1 MNYQVSKMRLTLKR
15 ILQAFFLAV
24 LFSFSTLA
32 VLKTFS
38 NSSTSD
44 SVAARAFE
52 QDEPSN
58 QQWIKNLVGFWP
70 DRSLRS
76 VADESNTLAGPPMD
90 LINGIDDDLD
100 GAESVTTQPTS
111 TATAKPHTTLD
122 DVFISVKTT
131 KNFHASRLDV
141 IIKTWF
147 TLAREQTWFFTDSE
161 DEEYKEKTH
170 NHLINTGC
178 SASHNRMALC
188 CKMAVEF
195 DTYLES
201 NKRWFCHF
209 DDDNYVNVP
218 QLVRTLQ
225 NFHWTDDWYLGKP
238 SIKAPLEILD
248 RDHLPQKISFWFAT
262 GGAGFC
268 LSRSLALKMKPLA
281 SGGKF
286 ISIGDK
292 IRLPDDVTMGY
303 VVEHLLSKQ
312 LTVVEEFHSHLEP
325 MKFLKQSQLADQI
338 SFSYSHYGPE
348 MNVLNLDGFNNQ
360 IDPYRFLSL
369 HCLLFPNFSFC
380 PR

>member
-1 MNYQVSKMRLTLKR
+1 VLRL
-15 ILQAFFLAV
+15 A
-24 LFSFSTLA
+24 SSM
-32 VLKTFS
+32 KTETVDFGVNSS
-38 NSSTSD
+38 NSKWTGRIALVDTASPEQESDQFRSHNVEYSPPVTSA
-44 SVAARAFE
+44 S
-52 QDEPSN
+52 S
-58 QQWIKNLVGFWP
+58 
-70 DRSLRS
+70 
-76 VADESNTLAGPPMD
+76 
-90 LINGIDDDLD
+90 
-100 GAESVTTQPTS
+100 
-111 TATAKPHTTLD
+111 TTLD
-122 DVFISVKTT
+122 DLFISVKTT
-131 KNFHASRLDV
+131 KNFHNSRLDV

-147 TLAREQTWFFTDSE
+147 TLAREQTWFFTDSD
-161 DEEYKEKTH
+161 DEEYREKTH

-178 SASHNRMALC
+178 SSSHNRMALC

-195 DTYLES
+195 DTFLES
-201 NKRWFCHF
+201 NKKWFCHF

-218 QLVRTLQ
+218 QLVKMLQ
-225 NFHWTDDWYLGKP
+225 DFSWQDDWYLGKP

-248 RDHLPQKISFWFAT
+248 RENMPGKISFWFAT

-303 VVEHLLSKQ
+303 VVEHMLRKQ
-312 LTVVEEFHSHLEP
+312 LTVIDKFHSHLEP
-325 MKFLKQSQLADQI
+325 MKFLKHSQLSDQI
-338 SFSYSHYGPE
+338 SFSYSRYGQE

>member
-1 MNYQVSKMRLTLKR
+1 MSYQVSKMRLTLRR
-15 ILQAFFLAV
+15 ILQALFLAL

-32 VLKTFS
+32 MLRTFAATSSRSATMMEHASAIKEEPPWIKTF
-38 NSSTSD
+38 
-44 SVAARAFE
+44 
-52 QDEPSN
+52 
-58 QQWIKNLVGFWP
+58 VGFWP

-76 VADESNTLAGPPMD
+76 VFDEEGKEFTATVV
-90 LINGIDDDLD
+90 DDN
-100 GAESVTTQPTS
+100 AIEFERAISTTTS
-111 TATAKPHTTLD
+111 TTTTATSKPQTSLD
-122 DVFISVKTT
+122 DIFISVKTT
-131 KNFHASRLDV
+131 KNFHATRLDV

-147 TLAREQTWFFTDSE
+147 TLAREQTWFFTDSD
-161 DEEYKEKTH
+161 DEEYSEKTH

-195 DTYLES
+195 DTFLES

-218 QLVRTLQ
+218 QLVRMLQ
-225 NFHWTDDWYLGKP
+225 KHDWTDDWYLGKP

-248 RDHLPQKISFWFAT
+248 REHMPQKISFWFAT

-268 LSRSLALKMKPLA
+268 LSRSLGLKMKPLA

-303 VVEHLLSKQ
+303 IVEHLLSKQ

-325 MKFLKQSQLADQI
+325 MKFLKQSHLAEQI
-338 SFSYSHYGPE
+338 TFSYSHYGPE
-348 MNVLNLDGFNNQ
+348 MNVLSLNGFNNQ

-369 HCLLFPNFSFC
+369 HCNLYPNFSFC